1 MQTSYAT
8 VRSAGFNPFRT
19 FQARSWRHVAPMVEF
34 VLIRL
39 AEIRAEAAQEE
50 YDLAHPRE
58 AALRKRLRWLR
69 IKAKLL
75 ALWAAAT
82 PPAVWCRRRA
92 ALLHAWLRAQYNVLA
107 LAFTRRLGVPPP
119 RAVAEQLPV
128 KGLLLELP
136 VKGLLLELQLRGASR
151 GGLGTVPTRG
161 TERGDLINALCG
173 PPPPP
178 PPSRP
183 RSQSLEDYEPCED
196 ENV

>member
-1 MQTSYAT
+1 MIGGFSC
-8 VRSAGFNPFRT
+8 RSFSFFLPFR
-19 FQARSWRHVAPMVEF
+19 ARSWRRGNVAAMVEF

-128 KGLLLELP
+128 KGLLLEL
-136 VKGLLLELQLRGASR
+136 QLRRASR
-151 GGLGTVPTRG
+151 GALGTVPTRG

-178 PPSRP
+178 PPPRP

>member
-1 MQTSYAT
+1 MIGGFSC
-8 VRSAGFNPFRT
+8 RSFSFFLPFR
-19 FQARSWRHVAPMVEF
+19 ARSWRRGNVAAMVEF

-107 LAFTRRLGVPPP
+107 LASTRRLGLPPP
-119 RAVAEQLPV
+119 RAVVYRWRSSCPSKVFCWSSSCAEPPV
-128 KGLLLELP
+128 EEALARCPLE
-136 VKGLLLELQLRGASR
+136 ELSAA
-151 GGLGTVPTRG
+151 T
-161 TERGDLINALCG
+161 
-173 PPPPP
+173 
-178 PPSRP
+178 
-183 RSQSLEDYEPCED
+183 
-196 ENV
+196 

>member
-1 MQTSYAT
+1 MIGGFSC
-8 VRSAGFNPFRT
+8 RSFSFFLPFR
-19 FQARSWRHVAPMVEF
+19 ARSWRRGNVAAMVEF

-119 RAVAEQLPV
+119 RAVVYRWRSSCPSKVFCWSSSCVEPV
-128 KGLLLELP
+128 EEALARCPLE
-136 VKGLLLELQLRGASR
+136 ELSAA
-151 GGLGTVPTRG
+151 T
-161 TERGDLINALCG
+161 
-173 PPPPP
+173 
-178 PPSRP
+178 
-183 RSQSLEDYEPCED
+183 
-196 ENV
+196 

>member
-1 MQTSYAT
+1 MPFGPLDSSLP
-8 VRSAGFNPFRT
+8 SALL
-19 FQARSWRHVAPMVEF
+19 ARVPRGAMVEF

-119 RAVAEQLPV
+119 RAVVYRWRSSCPSKVFCWSCPSKVFCWSSSCAEPPV
-128 KGLLLELP
+128 EEALARCPLE
-136 VKGLLLELQLRGASR
+136 ELSAA
-151 GGLGTVPTRG
+151 T
-161 TERGDLINALCG
+161 
-173 PPPPP
+173 
-178 PPSRP
+178 
-183 RSQSLEDYEPCED
+183 
-196 ENV
+196 

>member
-1 MQTSYAT
+1 MPS
-8 VRSAGFNPFRT
+8 VCRSAAFNPFL
-19 FQARSWRHVAPMVEF
+19 ARSWRGGNVAAMVEF

-128 KGLLLELP
+128 KGLLLEL
-136 VKGLLLELQLRGASR
+136 QLRRASR

-178 PPSRP
+178 PPPRP

>member
-1 MQTSYAT
+1 MPCSSPRAFGM
-8 VRSAGFNPFRT
+8 RSAGFNPSERALGAA
-19 FQARSWRHVAPMVEF
+19 QRGAMVEF

-69 IKAKLL
+69 IKAKLF

-119 RAVAEQLPV
+119 RAVVYRWRSSCPSKVFCWSCPSKVFCWSSSCAEPPV
-128 KGLLLELP
+128 EEALARCPLE
-136 VKGLLLELQLRGASR
+136 ELSAA
-151 GGLGTVPTRG
+151 T
-161 TERGDLINALCG
+161 
-173 PPPPP
+173 
-178 PPSRP
+178 
-183 RSQSLEDYEPCED
+183 
-196 ENV
+196 